1 MTDLMTGFPPSPQGQ
16 VTLANWRTS
25 PFNRWAFQHV
35 REIVPSADIPYDPS
49 NVLPLPTATTDLDGI
64 RIPGAQGTALTL
76 DEFLQQASTDAL
88 IVLREGRIVVE
99 RYANGMGPR
108 TPHILMSV
116 SKSLLGLLTGILVAQ
131 DKIDPDALVTD
142 VVPELAGTA
151 YEGAKVRH
159 LLDMRTGVAFD
170 EDYMAISGPI
180 VEYRKSTNWNPLGA
194 GESSSDLRS
203 FYQSLQ
209 ASDGYH
215 GGRFHY
221 ISPNSDLLGWVVE
234 RASGQRFADL
244 MSDWLWK
251 PMRAESSA
259 YITVDRLGAPRCA
272 GGICATARDLA
283 RVGQLL
289 VDDGVCDGTQ
299 IIPSAWIDDITL
311 NGSQDAW
318 AAGVFASFF
327 PGRRMHYRNKWYV
340 DVDEA
345 PLLFGLGIHGQYL
358 FVDRRNRIVVA
369 IMSSQA
375 LPLDAA
381 MISLT
386 MSAVAELRRA
396 LTVPG

>member
-16 VTLANWRTS
+16 VTLANWRPS

-159 LLDMRTGVAFD
+159 LLDMRTGVAF
-170 EDYMAISGPI
+170 
-180 VEYRKSTNWNPLGA
+180 
-194 GESSSDLRS
+194 
-203 FYQSLQ
+203 
-209 ASDGYH
+209 
-215 GGRFHY
+215 
-221 ISPNSDLLGWVVE
+221 
-234 RASGQRFADL
+234 
-244 MSDWLWK
+244 
-251 PMRAESSA
+251 
-259 YITVDRLGAPRCA
+259 
-272 GGICATARDLA
+272 
-283 RVGQLL
+283 
-289 VDDGVCDGTQ
+289 
-299 IIPSAWIDDITL
+299 
-311 NGSQDAW
+311 
-318 AAGVFASFF
+318 
-327 PGRRMHYRNKWYV
+327 
-340 DVDEA
+340 
-345 PLLFGLGIHGQYL
+345 
-358 FVDRRNRIVVA
+358 
-369 IMSSQA
+369 
-375 LPLDAA
+375 
-381 MISLT
+381 
-386 MSAVAELRRA
+386 
-396 LTVPG
+396 